1 MKKRIVVTLLAV
13 LLLTMCAAPALAA
26 APKIKKVEY
35 EGNGVVEVDFTTKNV
50 RYRNVKVVVKDV
62 DGNRKT
68 TKILEKDND
77 EISFKVSGMAAD
89 STYIFTITGVR
100 AGNSGAFGKVTGRF
114 MTPANKPVITFVK
127 YDPNF
132 EALEVDFAAKMQYK
146 NLKVTIR
153 DNKGKYLFITDLEKD
168 SDELNMDVEGMVVG
182 KTYTITVSGV
192 RVKGVGKYT
201 KVSKKFVA

>member
-1 MKKRIVVTLLAV
+1 MKKRIVATLLAM

-26 APKIKKVEY
+26 APKIKKIEC
-35 EGNGVVEVDFTTKNV
+35 ESNGIVEVEFSTKNV

-68 TKILEKDND
+68 TRILEKDND

-89 STYIFTITGVR
+89 STYIVTISGVR
-100 AGNSGAFGKVTGRF
+100 AGNSGAYGKVTGRF

-127 YDPNF
+127 YDPDY
-132 EALEVDFAAKMQYK
+132 EALEVDFAAKVQYK
-146 NLKVTIR
+146 NLRVTIR
-153 DNKGKYLFITDLEKD
+153 DSKGRYLFITDLEKD
-168 SDELNMDVEGMVVG
+168 SDELNMDVEGMEVG
-182 KTYTITVSGV
+182 KVYTITVSGV

-201 KVSKKFVA
+201 KVSKKFRA